1 MQIPKRSAMS
11 EMRLLLTAMLLGVA
25 VFLLGGCDESIVF
38 HQYASTSILGWEK
51 NDTLEFNIPRLA
63 TTDRYREEIDV
74 RISNEYPFKSIN
86 LVIEQQFLPGKRVK
100 RDVLRCQFTD
110 TKGHL
115 KGCGTNFY
123 QYRYVLDDIVLR
135 QNDSVHI
142 TIKHDMKRE
151 IIPGISDIGVR
162 LTRKSALTH

>member
-1 MQIPKRSAMS
+1 MQKPKGSVMR
-11 EMRLLLTAMLLGVA
+11 EMRLFLSAMLWCVA
-25 VFLLGGCDESIVF
+25 ALLLGGCDESVVY
-38 HQYASTSILGWEK
+38 HHYVSTSILGWEK
-51 NDTLEFNIPRLA
+51 NDTLEFNIPRLI

-86 LVIEQQFLPGKRVK
+86 LVIEQQFFPGKRVK

-110 TKGHL
+110 AKGHFE
-115 KGCGTNFY
+115 GHGTNFY
-123 QYRYVLDDIVLR
+123 QYRYVLDDVILR

-151 IIPGISDIGVR
+151 IVPGISDIGVR